1 MYSRSRLLEIAVST
15 VVFDGIQRCLR
26 ILIWYFLILYLVLL
40 LLLLLLLQSTH
51 HHLKQMLPSLVFR
64 ILNPNML

>member
-15 VVFDGIQRCLR
+15 VVFDGIQGCLR

-40 LLLLLLLQSTH
+40 LLLQSTH
-51 HHLKQMLPSLVFR
+51 HHLKQMLPSPVFR
-64 ILNPNML
+64 ILNLNMP